1 MTAVPSIIIPD
12 TIYDLPNEEYH
23 RGERYRDYLSSTQ
36 IKHYLTSPKFARL
49 VQLHPEQFTINPDSA
64 EKGSL
69 YHDAMESI
77 VNYGSLD
84 HWRNNLL
91 VFEPPIN
98 PKTNCP
104 YGRDTQKYTNALLD
118 AQAENPGKTLTSQ
131 SSVHLVETMVWELL
145 NNCRE
150 TSRQIQSMLKWPTT
164 RAEVSHFVEYE
175 GCKFKYRPDV
185 ETKKKIYD
193 WKTLAVDDLH
203 EDTVNK
209 TIIKFGYHISAAFY
223 QFFEHVRSGVWKE
236 FYWVMQQKTPPYD
249 AVMVSAANWAF
260 SWEPDAS
267 LPEGGVVHLG
277 TGATTFMK
285 LLRQHI
291 YCVQNNDFDG
301 AQVFIQPGFRG
312 HRIMLPEPPGYA
324 KNEIFNFYNK

>member
-36 IKHYLTSPKFARL
+36 IKHYLTSPKFARF

-131 SSVHLVETMVWELL
+131 SSVQLVETMVWELL

-193 WKTLAVDDLH
+193 WKALAVDDLH